1 MVPSATP
8 ARSAISATREWKN
21 PCSAITS
28 MAASRIRWYLSE
40 LAPAGFVVGSVRF
53 TVKALEFTWIRARAQ
68 RKSSHFG
75 LTRVPLQKAPERL
88 PAMAM
93 LPLLLQREFRKSL
106 AERREEEE
114 RIVSESS
121 LAARCSQQLT
131 WRLAHEAGQCFPF
144 ERNSDHAHIFSRMFP
159 GKQTF

>member
-1 MVPSATP
+1 MVASA
-8 ARSAISATREWKN
+8 ARGRSAIAANREWKN

-75 LTRVPLQKAPERL
+75 LTRVPLHKAQERL
-88 PAMAM
+88 PSTAR
-93 LPLLLQREFRKSL
+93 LPLLLQLEFRTSL
-106 AERREEEE
+106 AERREE
-114 RIVSESS
+114 
-121 LAARCSQQLT
+121 A
-131 WRLAHEAGQCFPF
+131 
-144 ERNSDHAHIFSRMFP
+144 
-159 GKQTF
+159 